1 MARRMLWRLR
11 AAHGGFTIVELLVI
25 VVIISLLAAAAIV
38 ALLRARIVTSERL
51 ALATMRNVR
60 QALEMYSLVR
70 QMYPSDLTYLGV
82 PYSTPPFLPPD
93 QIGSGIVFTRQG
105 YIFDYIAPVGPTY
118 TMHANPQ
125 QHNIT
130 GERHFITDNSNVV
143 YSTTQNRDALV
154 TDPVA
159 Q

>member
-1 MARRMLWRLR
+1 MARRVLWRLR
-11 AAHGGFTIVELLVI
+11 AAHGGFTLVELLVI
-25 VVIISLLAAAAIV
+25 VVIISLLAVMAIV

-51 ALATMRNVR
+51 ALSTMRNVR
-60 QALEMYSLVR
+60 QALDMYSLVR
-70 QMYPSDLTYLGV
+70 QIYPPDLTYLGV
-82 PYSTPPFLPPD
+82 PYSNPPILQPD
-93 QIGSGIVFTRQG
+93 QIGNGIVFTRQG
-105 YIFDYIAPVGPTY
+105 YVFDYAAPVGPTY

-130 GERHFITDNSNVV
+130 GERHFLTDHSHVV
-143 YSTTQNRDALV
+143 YATTQNRNALI